1 MDKKI
6 SPSLMCADF
15 LNLGS
20 EIKALEAEGIEYLH
34 IDIMD
39 GVFVPNY
46 TLGTDFIKKLHR
58 ATSIPLDIHLMI
70 DRPDCKLDRFE
81 FRPGDYVS
89 IHYEATPHVQRTLA
103 YIRQTGARPMLALN
117 PATPLCVLE
126 ELLPDIDAVL
136 IMTVNPGY
144 SGQKL
149 IPQTIEKIARLR
161 SMLDKAGYPDIEIE
175 CDGNVSFENATKM
188 SLAGANIFVAGTSSL
203 YAPGADLKVN
213 VERFRRAVCAD

>member
-1 MDKKI
+1 MKKMI
-6 SPSLMCADF
+6 SPSLMCANF
-15 LNLGS
+15 LELGQ
-20 EIKALEAEGIEYLH
+20 ELKALEEHGIEYLH

-58 ATSIPLDIHLMI
+58 ASSIPLDIHLMI

-81 FRPGDYVS
+81 FRQGDYVS
-89 IHYEATPHVQRTLA
+89 IHYESTPHVQRTLNA
-103 YIRQTGARPMLALN
+103 IREAGAKPMLAIN

-136 IMTVNPGY
+136 IPG
-144 SGQKL
+144 
-149 IPQTIEKIARLR
+149 TIDKIARLR
-161 SMLDKAGYPDIEIE
+161 KMLDESGYPDIEIE

-188 SLAGANIFVAGTSSL
+188 SRAGANIFVAGTSSL
-203 YAPGADLKVN
+203 YAPGADLSEN
-213 VERFRRAVCAD
+213 VKKFREAIK